1 MDGGLLLNNSTTLVD
16 QIRDLI
22 YPSHQDQLRP
32 TGTLTLFLDDLRV
45 STNVPLD
52 SNIHAGRAIGTRVS
66 SEVFNQ
72 VLKGGQQWVNL
83 AYVYDAWYITAYE
96 PIRDQYHNEIGML
109 YTGYLMWP
117 FLKAYVTNIL
127 EVGIITLFL
136 LVISGLFVYR
146 GSRDLFR
153 PIERIHRVVKMVQLG
168 KTSVLVKLGLMTNM
182 NSLSLRSNSTT
193 CWISC
198 SNGMKK
204 SCKPRMS

>member
-1 MDGGLLLNNSTTLVD
+1 MT
-16 QIRDLI
+16 
-22 YPSHQDQLRP
+22 Y
-32 TGTLTLFLDDLRV
+32 V

-52 SNIHAGRAIGTRVS
+52 STIHAGRAIGTRVS

-83 AYVYDAWYITAYE
+83 AYVYDAWYITAYQ

-127 EVGIITLFL
+127 EVGITTLFL

-168 KTSVLVKLGLMTNM
+168 KNQRIGQIGLDDKHELAQLAKQFDNM
-182 NSLSLRSNSTT
+182 LDQLQQRNEEIVQAAHELEEKCNRAPPVCKRKLRSLNTT
-193 CWISC
+193 LPCLTKRAIS
-198 SNGMKK
+198 
-204 SCKPRMS
+204 